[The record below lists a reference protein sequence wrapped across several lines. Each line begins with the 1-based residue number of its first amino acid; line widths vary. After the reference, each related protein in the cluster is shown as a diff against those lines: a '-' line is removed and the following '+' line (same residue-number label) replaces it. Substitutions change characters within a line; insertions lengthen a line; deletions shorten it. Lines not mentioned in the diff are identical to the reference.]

1 MLQELTCRSDQC
13 ARLLGRFRGEAG
25 TRYCPECA
33 ARIGE
38 TVKGCEP
45 FKAKSDW
52 WIIDGGSMR
61 ATHRGSAS

>member
-1 MLQELTCRSDQC
+1 MLQDLTCRSDQC
-13 ARLLGRFRGEAG
+13 ARLLGRFTGEPG

-33 ARIGE
+33 ARLGGI
-38 TVKGCEP
+38 VKWREP

-52 WIIDGGSMR
+52 WRIDGGNMR